1 MREHRRRATLGA
13 MEPQAEQQH
22 TAAQA
27 EGEQIPTETWKGT
40 PVRPL
45 GPEGYVK
52 GVMPAHLVK
61 HAWRPGQSGGGH
73 EHKRPSYRDLMRR
86 VLRELGPDLPAGEEE
101 LIIAKAHVA
110 MIIQDRNVSALKEWL
125 DREHG
130 PVVQRVEQNLNVQ
143 DVTRAEFD
151 AFMLPPRVVEAE
163 PVGQIEG
170 PDQE

>member
-1 MREHRRRATLGA
+1 MD
-13 MEPQAEQQH
+13 PQLETQH
-22 TAAQA
+22 TAAP
-27 EGEQIPTETWKGT
+27 ETEQIPTKTWKGT

-45 GPEGYVK
+45 GPEGYQK

-73 EHKRPSYRDLMRR
+73 EHQIPSYRTLMRR
-86 VLRELGPDLPAGEEE
+86 VLRELGPDVPAGEEE

-143 DVTRAEFD
+143 DVTRAEFE

-163 PVGQIEG
+163 TAAPPAQLEDG
-170 PDQE
+170 PDRD